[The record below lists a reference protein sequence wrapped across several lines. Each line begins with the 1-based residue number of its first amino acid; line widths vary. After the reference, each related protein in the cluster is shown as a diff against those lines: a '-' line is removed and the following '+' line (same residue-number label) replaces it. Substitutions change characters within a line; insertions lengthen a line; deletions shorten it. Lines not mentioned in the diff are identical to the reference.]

1 MHRTHDALLFDPPLR
16 EARPRVVARVL
27 DREELAVG
35 LDDEHVERWIMNP
48 DKAACLDLVDL
59 HTPDELHAFN
69 LPRLNR

>member
-1 MHRTHDALLFDPPLR
+1 M
-16 EARPRVVARVL
+16 VARVL